1 MTRNLRY
8 KYLVMAIV
16 FLNCFC
22 SQIAQSSEQT
32 TTFEKNT
39 NTFKHNNFG
48 KHSFDKQVLPT
59 LNKDS
64 TLSDYLTYAALSD
77 PGLEAVFY
85 RWKSALQRVFQV
97 KSLPDPMFTYA
108 YFISE
113 VETRV
118 GPQRQKFGI
127 SQTFPWF
134 GKLSLREDKAVKAA
148 NVLQQKYESTKLKV
162 FYKVIK
168 AYCEYYYVGRSVA
181 LTKENIDWLSFLETM
196 ARNNFRTGKAS
207 HADVIKTQ
215 VELGKLKNRLQSLHE
230 LRRPMMAKFNA
241 VLNRPHNLHIPLP
254 DNISEKEITFSD
266 EQLFEWL
273 KKENSELKAL
283 DHTIAKEKTQIDLA
297 RKNFFPDITFGVE
310 YIETDDTAMP
320 GINDS
325 GKDPVITKISINL
338 PIWRNKYHAAKK
350 EAKASYMASKKDRIE
365 MENNLLND
373 LEMAIYYFRD
383 AERKISLYKNML
395 IPKTEQCL
403 KITME
408 AFSTG
413 TSDFLDLID
422 VQRTLLEFNL
432 SFERALADREQRIG
446 EIEML
451 AGRSIRESSETGIK

>member
-8 KYLVMAIV
+8 KYLVMAII

-22 SQIAQSSEQT
+22 SQIAQSSEQA

-39 NTFKHNNFG
+39 NKSEHN
-48 KHSFDKQVLPT
+48 SFDKHNLPT
-59 LNKDS
+59 LNEDS

-77 PGLEAVFY
+77 PGLEAAFY
-85 RWKSALQRVFQV
+85 RWKSALQRACQV

-134 GKLSLREDKAVKAA
+134 GKLSLREDKAIKAA
-148 NVLQQKYESTKLKV
+148 NALRQKYESTKLKV
-162 FYKVIK
+162 FYRVIK
-168 AYCEYYYVGRSVA
+168 AYYEYYYIGRSVA
-181 LTKENIDWLSFLETM
+181 LTKENIDWLSFLETI
-196 ARNNFRTGKAS
+196 ARTNFKTGKTS

-215 VELGKLKNRLQSLHE
+215 VELGKLENRLQSLRE

-241 VLNRPHNLHIPLP
+241 ALNRPHNLHLPLP
-254 DNISEKEITFSD
+254 DDIPKKEIAFSD
-266 EQLFEWL
+266 ERLFAWL
-273 KKENSELKAL
+273 KKENPKLKAL
-283 DHTIAKEKTQIDLA
+283 DYTIAKERTQIDLA

-320 GINDS
+320 GVNDS
-325 GKDPVITKISINL
+325 GKDPVVTKISINL
-338 PIWRNKYHAAKK
+338 PIWRNKYRAAKK
-350 EAKASYMASKKDRIE
+350 EAKARHTAAKKDRIE

-373 LEMAIYYFRD
+373 LEMAIYYFRN
-383 AERKISLYKNML
+383 AERKIDLYKDML

-408 AFSTG
+408 AFSAG
-413 TSDFLDLID
+413 TSGFLDLID

-432 SFERALADREQRIG
+432 SFERALVDREQRIG

-451 AGRSIRESSETGIK
+451 AGRSIWKNSETGLK